1 VQLLKWLRQAL
12 AASRAA
18 DNASLTDRHPC
29 RPWPAE
35 LFSALPAPSRQ
46 KAPWL
51 PTCQQSCECCAWPAA
66 RIPAGRTPAMAAQP
80 APKVLAWPL
89 VKRPPAAHRCHH
101 VSLYSPCL
109 CRPMTTVN
117 LQQQNLSGTL
127 PPSFGGDGAFP
138 SLINLLL
145 SQNRLS
151 GGAQQLLFLH
161 CCMSRCRTGPGRRGW
176 TCPAGCFSFMSRRHR
191 ASSLGRP
198 RLLPQ
203 PGAPHPVWQQPDG
216 PAAGA

>member
-1 VQLLKWLRQAL
+1 VRLLAQKYAIVNWDAYVAANNISGWVDDNSVPVCLWSGVTCNPDGRIQTLAL
-12 AASRAA
+12 QCPACPLKAEGTVAS
-18 DNASLTDRHPC
+18 NL
-29 RPWPAE
+29 
-35 LFSALPAPSRQ
+35 SA
-46 KAPWL
+46 
-51 PTCQQSCECCAWPAA
+51 
-66 RIPAGRTPAMAAQP
+66 IM
-80 APKVLAWPL
+80 
-89 VKRPPAAHRCHH
+89 
-101 VSLYSPCL
+101 
-109 CRPMTTVN
+109 PMTTVN